1 MVIGKLE
8 TQSLIEARIV
18 ILQIKLIV
26 NNNDLIIMIEWWLL
40 IAINITTCLNDQIR
54 KMPVPNRQGNSNS
67 NSGSDD
73 IFTINS
79 LQIFK
84 IFIVIIKLTINLICD
99 ILVSI

>member
-1 MVIGKLE
+1 L
-8 TQSLIEARIV
+8 
-18 ILQIKLIV
+18 
-26 NNNDLIIMIEWWLL
+26 NDDYLLL

-54 KMPVPNRQGNSNS
+54 KMPVPNKQRNSNS
-67 NSGSDD
+67 NSGPDD

-84 IFIVIIKLTINLICD
+84 IFVVIIKLTINLVCD